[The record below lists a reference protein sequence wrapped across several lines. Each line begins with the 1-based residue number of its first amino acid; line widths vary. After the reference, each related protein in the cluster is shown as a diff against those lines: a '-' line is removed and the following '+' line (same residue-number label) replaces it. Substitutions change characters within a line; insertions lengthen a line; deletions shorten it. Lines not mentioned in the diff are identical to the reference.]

1 MRVAY
6 RAYSA
11 ALEVLGSMDIGFLV
25 VERGRGARRR
35 GSVVVGVASVLYFL
49 WLWFLEVEVKSTGAL
64 LVKHLVPQERTVLRD
79 VILALGFVVSI
90 GVAVSPK
97 KKKDGMSFEQITHN
111 TRLTTRLPVRTKE
124 KGRIADI
131 WVASLVLFSVLHG
144 DIPPVGFVRADR
156 THPTGPHGIP
166 DPQPPASSPPGSF
179 RDTQLHPLKG
189 KPFRLS
195 RGNPT
200 IPPSHHT
207 SPKMSSGESRKFT
220 CSVCGKHYHQSSH
233 LRRHERTRM
242 LSTCLPSIPPSDIF
256 HRRREKHRTDPVQ
269 VLRAVICTTVCDP
282 LPSKHERLQMKSKK
296 TCAIRDSNSSS
307 CLIQRIMVGKQSPN
321 H

>member
-111 TRLTTRLPVRTKE
+111 
-124 KGRIADI
+124 
-131 WVASLVLFSVLHG
+131 
-144 DIPPVGFVRADR
+144 
-156 THPTGPHGIP
+156 
-166 DPQPPASSPPGSF
+166 
-179 RDTQLHPLKG
+179 
-189 KPFRLS
+189 
-195 RGNPT
+195 
-200 IPPSHHT
+200 
-207 SPKMSSGESRKFT
+207 
-220 CSVCGKHYHQSSH
+220 
-233 LRRHERTRM
+233 
-242 LSTCLPSIPPSDIF
+242 
-256 HRRREKHRTDPVQ
+256 
-269 VLRAVICTTVCDP
+269 
-282 LPSKHERLQMKSKK
+282 
-296 TCAIRDSNSSS
+296 
-307 CLIQRIMVGKQSPN
+307 
-321 H
+321 

>member
-35 GSVVVGVASVLYFL
+35 GSVGVGVASVLYFL

-64 LVKHLVPQERTVLRD
+64 LVKHLVAQERTVLRD

-90 GVAVSPK
+90 GVAVSQK
-97 KKKDGMSFEQITHN
+97 RKKDGMSFEQITHN
-111 TRLTTRLPVRTKE
+111 TRLITRLPVRTKE

-166 DPQPPASSPPGSF
+166 DPQPPPSSPPGSF

-200 IPPSHHT
+200 IPPHLAQDVLGGIPQIHMFRVRET
-207 SPKMSSGESRKFT
+207 LPAEQPSP
-220 CSVCGKHYHQSSH
+220 
-233 LRRHERTRM
+233 
-242 LSTCLPSIPPSDIF
+242 ST
-256 HRRREKHRTDPVQ
+256 
-269 VLRAVICTTVCDP
+269 
-282 LPSKHERLQMKSKK
+282 
-296 TCAIRDSNSSS
+296 
-307 CLIQRIMVGKQSPN
+307 
-321 H
+321 